1 MSITKRTPSEEA
13 LRLAKQLID
22 EVDDPDDLID
32 ITIILTLY
40 LHEFVLNT
48 EGIEETRR
56 FLENWI
62 QVIRHDVKYVI
73 LEEEE

>member
-48 EGIEETRR
+48 KGIEETRR
-56 FLENWI
+56 FLDNWI
-62 QVIRHDVKYVI
+62 QVVRHDVKYVI